1 MRINSCEIKAFG
13 RFQDTPFEDLAHPIL
28 IVEGYNEAGKT
39 TFFHFL
45 RNMLYGFHPDK
56 AEEHPYALP
65 DMPALSGALSVVT
78 AREGIW
84 TINRTLHEG
93 IDGAMVNGTAESI
106 GNEPIP
112 HLKHIPREVFQSVF
126 SLGLYDLME
135 FSSQA
140 WDDIYERL
148 LGGLSMGF
156 IKPASLVVEA
166 LEEEASGIWLQE
178 GNTKTSSGKIELQL
192 LSLRKDLR
200 VARQTQERIRSLSAE
215 VEAFKK
221 QQDELHQEQ
230 LRIRANKRRAERLM
244 PVYKRLR
251 KIELLEKEAGNA
263 TDLEDIPEYPLDY
276 IRRLRDD
283 IKVDGEKADASF
295 FQVRYLQTQ
304 VKKEAED
311 LFDKPLSKV
320 HVKLLRT
327 LRKHELR
334 HRVEEYQETLAQ
346 LIEVKMYA
354 RMIAIKHYATRSLI
368 PGIIAILLS
377 IGLFIGDLYYFRTGY
392 LLAVAIGIF
401 AFGIM
406 HAFDNTRHNR
416 AIGKDK
422 EEDWPGVEE
431 YELEAGVQLKAIKD
445 LLSGLP
451 LPKIRT
457 DEPDETL
464 VKQIE
469 DFLGLMDSYSEQNF
483 QAKKLFEQ
491 QKKKN
496 DSKVKEIQKIEKLLF
511 DLGDA
516 DMRKGERILAA
527 QREALNQAKQ
537 NRRLLET
544 DYPDLEELKK
554 EITETE
560 DRFAATTWSLSDEDI
575 IGFDQRLDEVSDQLE
590 EIATLIAERK
600 KDIEQLLEQ
609 RRPDDIAGEIQ
620 HLENERLNILRQH
633 DRLVMLST
641 MLQKADKDFRARH
654 QPAVLRLASEY
665 LQEITAGRY
674 VRIVLN
680 EESDGLFVEEGEE
693 GKLLPLAP
701 PLSQGTCDQIF
712 LSIRLAIVDHLDHGQ
727 DRVPVFLD
735 EVLVNWD
742 MGRRDQVY
750 PILRSMAEHRQL
762 FLFTCHEW
770 LADEAEE
777 KLHAHRVVLHDMV

>member
-13 RFQDTPFEDLAHPIL
+13 RFQDTPFDDLAHPIL
-28 IVEGYNEAGKT
+28 IIEGYNEAGKT
-39 TFFHFL
+39 TFFNFL

-78 AREGIW
+78 AREGVW

-106 GNEPIP
+106 GNEPLP

-135 FSSQA
+135 FSTQA

-156 IKPASLVVEA
+156 IKPASVVREDLESEA
-166 LEEEASGIWLQE
+166 E
-178 GNTKTSSGKIELQL
+178 GLWQLDSNTKTASGKVELQL
-192 LSLRKDLR
+192 LALRKDLR
-200 VARQTQERIRSLSAE
+200 IARQTQERIRTLSGE
-215 VEAFKK
+215 VEAFKQEQK
-221 QQDELHQEQ
+221 ALHEEQ

-251 KIELLEKEAGNA
+251 KIELLEREAGDA
-263 TDLEDIPEYPLDY
+263 ADLAEVPEYPLDY
-276 IRRLRDD
+276 IRRLREE
-283 IKVDGEKADASF
+283 IKVDGEKSDASF
-295 FQVRYLQTQ
+295 FQVKSLQGQ
-304 VKKEAED
+304 VKKEAEN
-311 LFDKPLSKV
+311 LFDQPLSRV

-327 LRKHELR
+327 VRRHELR

-368 PGIIAILLS
+368 PGFFVILLS
-377 IGLFIGDLYYFRTGY
+377 IGLFFGDLYYLKTDY

-401 AFGIM
+401 AFGVM

-416 AIGKDK
+416 ALGKEK

-431 YELEAGVQLKAIKD
+431 YELEAGVKLKAIKD
-445 LLSGLP
+445 LLAGLP
-451 LPKIRT
+451 LPKIRVE
-457 DEPDETL
+457 EPDEAL
-464 VKQIE
+464 VDQIE
-469 DFLGLMDSYSEQNF
+469 VFLDLMDAYSEQNY
-483 QAKKLFEQ
+483 QAKQLFDEQKAKNATKVQEIKKL
-491 QKKKN
+491 
-496 DSKVKEIQKIEKLLF
+496 EKLIY
-511 DLGDA
+511 DLGDG
-516 DMRKGERILAA
+516 DMRKGERVLAA
-527 QREALNQAKQ
+527 QRDALLQAQQSK
-537 NRRLLET
+537 RLLET

-554 EITETE
+554 EIKETE
-560 DRFAATTWSLSDEDI
+560 DRFAATTWSFSDEDI
-575 IGFDQRLDEVSDQLE
+575 IGFDQRLDELSDQLE
-590 EIATLIAERK
+590 EIATRVAERK

-620 HLENERLNILRQH
+620 YLENERLNILRRH

-641 MLQKADKDFRARH
+641 MLHKADKDFRARH

-665 LQEITAGRY
+665 LNEITASRY

-742 MGRRDQVY
+742 VGRREHVY
-750 PILRSMAEHRQL
+750 PILRSMAEHRQI

-777 KLHAHRVVLHDMV
+777 KLHAHRVVLHNLV